1 MLLVAPC
8 WSDTYS
14 ISCTYRRHLA
24 FLVYTSW
31 TFRFTTCF
39 NQDSEPVLSS
49 LIFVSTWTPNQL
61 SPCRCNRAVH
71 LRIAKQASHGAELWS
86 RMEVLHDGKETKE
99 ICVSN
104 ILESLSIPVFKSL
117 KSCLSW
123 ALGWH
128 IRDHWASYIWQL
140 LRFPRP
146 FIFRPRTSS
155 CPEWLRSW
163 LLPLFCSLSSILHWC
178 LKEH

>member
-1 MLLVAPC
+1 MFSGQDSRCKRAGHSDQWPFHVISPLPMLPVAPC

-14 ISCTYRRHLA
+14 ISYTYRRHLA

-39 NQDSEPVLSS
+39 SQDSEPVLSS
-49 LIFVSTWTPNQL
+49 LIFVSSWTPNQL

-86 RMEVLHDGKETKE
+86 RMEVLHDGRETKE

-104 ILESLSIPVFKSL
+104 ILESLSILVFKIMFIMSIGL
-117 KSCLSW
+117 RYQRP
-123 ALGWH
+123 LGIIYLAAFEAPQTFH
-128 IRDHWASYIWQL
+128 FQ
-140 LRFPRP
+140 
-146 FIFRPRTSS
+146 TQN
-155 CPEWLRSW
+155 
-163 LLPLFCSLSSILHWC
+163 
-178 LKEH
+178 